1 MPLGFDPVMGEPR
14 DLSDPEYRD
23 PTPEEIAEAEADFQ
37 SMLGGPAQRF
47 KAALEKTEDRDIGS
61 AVDDLLSG
69 SDS

>member
-47 KAALEKTEDRDIGS
+47 KAALEKT
-61 AVDDLLSG
+61 LLAPTNVRNRKRTR
-69 SDS
+69 